1 MSGGRLP
8 PRLEVPAVLRR
19 AESQGGFATVLGRG
33 DPESGAMLLV
43 VTSRGRHVGCLER
56 ILGMGGAYEWRT
68 AGPAKISRIGRSCFI
83 PREAKAVRPGFMVDW
98 TGYRGA
104 WTVHRWNDLWRL

>member
-19 AESQGGFATVLGRG
+19 AESQGGFATVLSRG

-56 ILGMGGAYEWRT
+56 ILGMEGAYEWRT
-68 AGPAKISRIGRSCFI
+68 AGPAKTAESAEVASFL
-83 PREAKAVRPGFMVDW
+83 AKRRQFDP
-98 TGYRGA
+98 
-104 WTVHRWNDLWRL
+104 DLWLIELDIAEPERFIAETTSEG